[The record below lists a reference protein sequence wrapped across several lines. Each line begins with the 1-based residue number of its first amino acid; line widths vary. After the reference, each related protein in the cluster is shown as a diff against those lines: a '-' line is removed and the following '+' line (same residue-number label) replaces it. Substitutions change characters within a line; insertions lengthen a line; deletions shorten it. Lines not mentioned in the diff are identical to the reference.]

1 MWGML
6 TEFGTL
12 NSVVLIVY
20 LAAMILIGVVL
31 AGRQKT
37 SEDYFL
43 AGRNMPWL
51 AVGMSMFASLTSA
64 TTFMG
69 VPAFAYSHNMAM
81 IFGVAMSLVAAPI
94 LARLFYPF
102 YRKYHHDH
110 RGVFRQSIH

>member
-1 MWGML
+1 MGTMF

-12 NSVVLIVY
+12 NTAVLMVY
-20 LAAMILIGVVL
+20 LAGMMLIGLLL

-94 LARLFYPF
+94 LARLFYP
-102 YRKYHHDH
+102 YY
-110 RGVFRQSIH
+110 SIP